1 MDKAKRD
8 VLEQSMNEALDLFSS
23 TMNTHAKDY
32 TKNGYNEDAVLMMD
46 ELARQTFY
54 LASSFRDAIL
64 EALS

>member
-8 VLEQSMNEALDLFSS
+8 ALEQSMNEALDLFSS
-23 TMNTHAKDY
+23 TMNTNAKDY